1 MRTIDKQSPGQS
13 HTPISTILSVALL
26 LRLFMTFFG
35 SRVLDTSKS
44 DLNYT
49 DVDYNIFTDAAQLIL
64 EGEAS
69 LCILC
74 SARITQTSLMEERAT
89 HINAL
94 FSLHLKFPSTRSQV
108 NLLMNALHTGIL
120 RFWRYW

>member
-69 LCILC
+69 LCVLC
-74 SARITQTSLMEERAT
+74 SARIT
-89 HINAL
+89 
-94 FSLHLKFPSTRSQV
+94 
-108 NLLMNALHTGIL
+108 
-120 RFWRYW
+120 